1 MGEDIFWKNKVLETY
16 KDGIEIEKVNSG
28 NMYSYVETQAA
39 KTFQWIM
46 KLEQEKFP
54 QILWGKSPGK

>member
-1 MGEDIFWKNKVLETY
+1 MVY
-16 KDGIEIEKVNSG
+16 KDGIEIEKLNSG
-28 NMYSYVETQAA
+28 NMYWLYVETQAA

>member
-1 MGEDIFWKNKVLETY
+1 MPEAPVLTQVLY
-16 KDGIEIEKVNSG
+16 KDGIEFEKLKLRQYVL
-28 NMYSYVETQAA
+28 YVETQAA
-39 KTFQWIM
+39 QTFQWIM